1 MHKSK
6 EKLSEATRK
15 KNQEDNPINNCI
27 KKNKLL
33 QKKFNQGCKIFL
45 F

>member
-33 QKKFNQGCKIFL
+33 
-45 F
+45 